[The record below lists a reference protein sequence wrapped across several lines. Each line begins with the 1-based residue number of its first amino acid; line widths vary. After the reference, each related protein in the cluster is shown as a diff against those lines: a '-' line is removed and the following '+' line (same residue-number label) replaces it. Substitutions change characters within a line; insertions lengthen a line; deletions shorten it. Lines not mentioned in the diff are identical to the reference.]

1 MYNKLKYMKK
11 FGLTM
16 HFDDIDSDVFDVLCM
31 IESKI
36 ESNQEK
42 RRKEDMQKA
51 KKGRKR

>member
-1 MYNKLKYMKK
+1 MKK